1 MPSNNS
7 YEFPT
12 IWLSLSCAILRGG
25 SAQKGYLF
33 QASGLWKGNKSSR
46 SMNEMPQVVPDD
58 IYVMNVLRYANINQM
73 AYGQK

>member
-1 MPSNNS
+1 MTAMNS
-7 YEFPT
+7 RRYNYRLAPYT
-12 IWLSLSCAILRGG
+12 GS

-46 SMNEMPQVVPDD
+46 SMNEMPKVVPDD

-73 AYGQK
+73 VYGQK

>member
-1 MPSNNS
+1 MNFRRYGYRLAVPFTGRFRPKGLP
-7 YEFPT
+7 FPGF
-12 IWLSLSCAILRGG
+12 R
-25 SAQKGYLF
+25 
-33 QASGLWKGNKSSR
+33 LWKGNKSSR